1 MILPIFSPFLFKA
14 MTGAALPAPPKAV
27 LEPSRLSE
35 PLLDVEKADPR
46 SDPRH
51 SKGPARSALERRAAE
66 RPKAPKVTVET
77 LQRDLKARALVCQMH
92 DFGIDLELV
101 VIFQNLQI
109 QNRKCNWSKVL
120 WWVALKKGPSNGSLL
135 QIFRCRQRHQQPPSL
150 PFQWQHHQDEIRALL
165 PKSPSQAAV
174 KWFEDLRIC
183 VHPRWGPNYEDF
195 KDFNYES
202 PQIFRFRKSRNTAL
216 GCHMLMLKPSSGLS
230 GGTWTRGEEKNPRG
244 PPKVLPSKCTSTKPQ
259 RPESLGER
267 VKSFSKN
274 PVHVS
279 WE

>member
-1 MILPIFSPFLFKA
+1 

-109 QNRKCNWSKVL
+109 QNGKCN
-120 WWVALKKGPSNGSLL
+120 
-135 QIFRCRQRHQQPPSL
+135 
-150 PFQWQHHQDEIRALL
+150 
-165 PKSPSQAAV
+165 
-174 KWFEDLRIC
+174 
-183 VHPRWGPNYEDF
+183 
-195 KDFNYES
+195 
-202 PQIFRFRKSRNTAL
+202 
-216 GCHMLMLKPSSGLS
+216 
-230 GGTWTRGEEKNPRG
+230 
-244 PPKVLPSKCTSTKPQ
+244 
-259 RPESLGER
+259 
-267 VKSFSKN
+267 
-274 PVHVS
+274 
-279 WE
+279 